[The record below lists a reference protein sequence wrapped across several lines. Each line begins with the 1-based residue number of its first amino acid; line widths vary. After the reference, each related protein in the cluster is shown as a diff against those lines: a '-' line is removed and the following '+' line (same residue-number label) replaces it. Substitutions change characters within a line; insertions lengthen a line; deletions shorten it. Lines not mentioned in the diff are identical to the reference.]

1 VHHPALV
8 SFARREIFDEPS
20 NHWNRGLR
28 AVDAQDPNLPR
39 ASRSTRARRAARA
52 IFIAD
57 PSARARRAVAH
68 RRRWRRRLRRLRR
81 LRFAHLRVGVVSLA
95 SSRAPF
101 YRSPR
106 RPSTFA
112 VFAVSRRG
120 ARDAARAPARAKAAT
135 RPRATTTTATATAM
149 ADDAVDAVA
158 NPASA
163 MRALGV
169 DDAARALSQGAEAR
183 VFALEFCGRDAICKQ
198 RFAKKYRL
206 PALDERLTRARLVG
220 EARAIVRARKL
231 GVRAPMVL
239 HVDANEACV
248 YMERVAGV
256 ALKEALRR
264 ETCTREDIARYGR
277 EIGEAISKL
286 HDGGLVHGDLTTSNF
301 MVRDDDG
308 AVVVIDFGLSYPS
321 AVPEDKGVD
330 LYVLERAI
338 NAAHPSQTELFD
350 EIIATYKKTSKMW
363 CATLNRFAEVRARG
377 RKRSMVG

>member
-1 VHHPALV
+1 MQP
-8 SFARREIFDEPS
+8 
-20 NHWNRGLR
+20 
-28 AVDAQDPNLPR
+28 
-39 ASRSTRARRAARA
+39 
-52 IFIAD
+52 
-57 PSARARRAVAH
+57 
-68 RRRWRRRLRRLRR
+68 
-81 LRFAHLRVGVVSLA
+81 
-95 SSRAPF
+95 
-101 YRSPR
+101 
-106 RPSTFA
+106 
-112 VFAVSRRG
+112 
-120 ARDAARAPARAKAAT
+120 APANPGGRQAGPIDPT
-135 RPRATTTTATATAM
+135 C
-149 ADDAVDAVA
+149 VD
-158 NPASA
+158 
-163 MRALGV
+163 
-169 DDAARALSQGAEAR
+169 E
-183 VFALEFCGRDAICKQ
+183 
-198 RFAKKYRL
+198 
-206 PALDERLTRARLVG
+206 
-220 EARAIVRARKL
+220 
-231 GVRAPMVL
+231 
-239 HVDANEACV
+239 NEACL

>member
-1 VHHPALV
+1 MGTAIEPQSTPKIQIFRARPARHAHAAPHEQFSSQTPPHAHRAHAHIAVGAVIVFVVFGSLIFVSLV
-8 SFARREIFDEPS
+8 FFSR
-20 NHWNRGLR
+20 
-28 AVDAQDPNLPR
+28 R
-39 ASRSTRARRAARA
+39 ASFLPFRR
-52 IFIAD
+52 I
-57 PSARARRAVAH
+57 RR
-68 RRRWRRRLRRLRR
+68 
-81 LRFAHLRVGVVSLA
+81 FA
-95 SSRAPF
+95 SSR
-101 YRSPR
+101 RPR
-106 RPSTFA
+106 R
-112 VFAVSRRG
+112 G
-120 ARDAARAPARAKAAT
+120 DAARRQLAT
-135 RPRATTTTATATAM
+135 RPRATATATAM
-149 ADDAVDAVA
+149 ADDAIDAVE
-158 NPASA
+158 NDASA

-169 DDAARALSQGAEAR
+169 DAAARALSQGAEAR